1 MTGRVRQA
9 TVDGKPTDRA
19 GHKEKCVSIT
29 RSPDSTRGGP
39 GAGSGPGRPRGGLRL
54 VGFAVRLTLGAQLLA
69 MLTVLAGALV
79 LPDVAPGLPAVA
91 YLAATA
97 TLVIGF
103 LASLIAHE
111 LAHAVVARRYG
122 ATAEEI
128 RIGFFGGAAHG
139 RHEYATPRGLWRA
152 AAAGPASSLILAAA
166 SAGITLGLT
175 ALGAG
180 RLPAAVFAAFA
191 WINIVLA
198 VLNLLPGAGLD
209 GGRLIQA
216 LAWARSGDR
225 ARAAITAA
233 RVGQAAGVLLLA
245 GGVTALAL
253 GYLDG
258 IWAGLIGLVMI
269 STARAQAREVQ
280 AITALAGLYVRD
292 VLARSASAAG
302 AIPGWHTVQSFLDDQ
317 AGSPAAGG
325 ASASLGVIGASAF
338 PLRDFE
344 GHAAGLLTLSQLALV
359 PAGQRDRLRLTDVAT
374 PVADVVT
381 TTPDES
387 LGQLLARLSIRPAIP
402 AAVHTAGHA
411 LVLAEDGVPA
421 GVLTPEDFRR
431 ASQAGWLV
439 RGRQGP

>member
-54 VGFAVRLTLGAQLLA
+54 AGFAVRLTIGAQLLA

-233 RVGQAAGVLLLA
+233 RAGQAAGVLLLA

-292 VLARSASAAG
+292 VLARSTSAAE

-317 AGSPAAGG
+317 AGSPPAGG
-325 ASASLGVIGASAF
+325 AGAPLGVIGASAF
-338 PLRDFE
+338 PLRDFD

-359 PAGQRDRLRLTDVAT
+359 PAGQHDRLRLMDIAT

-381 TTPDES
+381 TTPDEP

-402 AAVHTAGHA
+402 ATLHTAGHA
-411 LVLAEDGVPA
+411 LVLTEDGTPA

-439 RGRQGP
+439 RGWQGP

>member
-191 WINIVLA
+191 WINTVLA

-233 RVGQAAGVLLLA
+233 RAGQAAGVLLLA

-292 VLARSASAAG
+292 VLARSTSAAE

-317 AGSPAAGG
+317 AGSPPAGG
-325 ASASLGVIGASAF
+325 AGAPLGVIGASAF
-338 PLRDFE
+338 PLRDFD
-344 GHAAGLLTLSQLALV
+344 GHAAGLLTLSQVALV
-359 PAGQRDRLRLTDVAT
+359 PAGQHDRLRLMDIAT

-381 TTPDES
+381 TTPDEP

-402 AAVHTAGHA
+402 ATLHTAGHA
-411 LVLAEDGVPA
+411 LVLTEDGTPA

>member
-1 MTGRVRQA
+1 MTGHPRQA
-9 TVDGKPTDRA
+9 ILASTADWA
-19 GHKEKCVSIT
+19 GSKEICVSIT
-29 RSPDSTRGGP
+29 RSPDGTRSGP
-39 GAGSGPGRPRGGLRL
+39 AAGPGPGRARSGFRL
-54 VGFAVRLTLGAQLLA
+54 AGFAVRLTLGAQLLA

-97 TLVIGF
+97 VLVIGF
-103 LASLIAHE
+103 LASLIGHE
-111 LAHAVVARRYG
+111 LAHAVVARRHG

-128 RIGFFGGAAHG
+128 RIGFFGGTAHG

-166 SAGITLGLT
+166 SAGIALGLT
-175 ALGAG
+175 ALDAG
-180 RLPAAVFAAFA
+180 PLPAAVFAAFA

-216 LAWARSGDR
+216 LAWARSGNR

-233 RVGQAAGVLLLA
+233 RVGQAAGAVLLT

-258 IWAGLIGLVMI
+258 IWAALIGLAMI
-269 STARAQAREVQ
+269 GTARAQAREVQ

-292 VLARSASAAG
+292 VLARSGSAG
-302 AIPGWHTVQSFLDDQ
+302 IPGWHTVQSFLDEE
-317 AGSPAAGG
+317 AGGTGAGG
-325 ASASLGVIGASAF
+325 AGAPLGVIGASAF

-344 GHAAGLLTLSQLALV
+344 GHAAGLVTLSQLALV

-374 PVADVVT
+374 PFADVVT
-381 TTPDES
+381 TTPDEP

-402 AAVHTAGHA
+402 AALHTAGHA
-411 LVLAEDGVPA
+411 LVLTEDGAPA
-421 GVLTPEDFRR
+421 GVLTPDDFRR
-431 ASQAGWLV
+431 ATQAGWLA

>member
-1 MTGRVRQA
+1 
-9 TVDGKPTDRA
+9 
-19 GHKEKCVSIT
+19 VSIT
-29 RSPDSTRGGP
+29 RSPDSTRS
-39 GAGSGPGRPRGGLRL
+39 GAGSGPGRPRGGFRL
-54 VGFAVRLTLGAQLLA
+54 AGFAVRLTLGAQVLA

-79 LPDVAPGLPAVA
+79 LPDVAPGLRVVA

-97 TLVIGF
+97 VLVTGF

-111 LAHAVVARRYG
+111 LAHAVVARRHG

-128 RIGFFGGAAHG
+128 RIGFFGGTHG

-152 AAAGPASSLILAAA
+152 AAAGPAASLILAAA

-175 ALGAG
+175 TLHAG
-180 RLPAAVFAAFA
+180 PLPAVVFAAFA

-216 LAWARSGDR
+216 LAWARSGNR

-233 RVGQAAGVLLLA
+233 RVGQVAGALLLT

-258 IWAGLIGLVMI
+258 IWPALIGLAMI
-269 STARAQAREVQ
+269 GTARAQAREVQ

-292 VLARSASAAG
+292 ALARSGSA
-302 AIPGWHTVQSFLDDQ
+302 AIPGWHTVQSFLDDR
-317 AGSPAAGG
+317 AGSAAAGRAG
-325 ASASLGVIGASAF
+325 APLGTIGASAF

-359 PAGQRDRLRLTDVAT
+359 PAGQRDRLRLADVAT

-381 TTPDES
+381 TTPDEP
-387 LGQLLARLSIRPAIP
+387 LGQLLTRLSIRPSIP
-402 AAVHTAGHA
+402 AALHTAGHA
-411 LVLAEDGVPA
+411 LVLTDDGAPA
-421 GVLTPEDFRR
+421 GVLTPDDFRR
-431 ASQAGWLV
+431 AAQAGWLA
-439 RGRQGP
+439 RGWQGP

>member
-1 MTGRVRQA
+1 
-9 TVDGKPTDRA
+9 
-19 GHKEKCVSIT
+19 VSIT
-29 RSPDSTRGGP
+29 RSPDSTRSGP

-54 VGFAVRLTLGAQLLA
+54 AGFAVRLTLGAQLLA

-79 LPDVAPGLPAVA
+79 LPDVAPRLPAGA

-97 TLVIGF
+97 VLVIGF
-103 LASLIAHE
+103 LASLITHE
-111 LAHAVVARRYG
+111 LAHAVVARRHG

-128 RIGFFGGAAHG
+128 RIGFFGGTAHG

-166 SAGITLGLT
+166 SAGIALGLA

-180 RLPAAVFAAFA
+180 PLPAAVFAAFA

-216 LAWARSGDR
+216 LAWARSGNR
-225 ARAAITAA
+225 AHAAIIAA
-233 RVGQAAGVLLLA
+233 RVGQTAGAVLLT
-245 GGVTALAL
+245 GGVAALAL

-258 IWAGLIGLVMI
+258 IWAALIGLAMI
-269 STARAQAREVQ
+269 GTARAQAREVQ

-292 VLARSASAAG
+292 VLARPGSAE

-317 AGSPAAGG
+317 AGSTAAGG
-325 ASASLGVIGASAF
+325 AGARLGVIGASVF
-338 PLRDFE
+338 PLRDLE

-374 PVADVVT
+374 PVTEVVT
-381 TTPDES
+381 TTPDEP
-387 LGQLLARLSIRPAIP
+387 LGQLLSRLSIRPAIP
-402 AAVHTAGHA
+402 AALHTAGHA
-411 LVLAEDGVPA
+411 LVLTEDGAPA
-421 GVLTPEDFRR
+421 GVLTPDDFRR
-431 ASQAGWLV
+431 ASQAGRLAQ
-439 RGRQGP
+439 GRPGP

>member
-1 MTGRVRQA
+1 
-9 TVDGKPTDRA
+9 
-19 GHKEKCVSIT
+19 
-29 RSPDSTRGGP
+29 
-39 GAGSGPGRPRGGLRL
+39 
-54 VGFAVRLTLGAQLLA
+54 

-97 TLVIGF
+97 ALVIGF
-103 LASLIAHE
+103 LASLIGHE
-111 LAHAVVARRYG
+111 LAHAVVARRHG
-122 ATAEEI
+122 ATAAEI
-128 RIGFFGGAAHG
+128 TIGFFGGTAHG

-166 SAGITLGLT
+166 SAGIALGLT
-175 ALGAG
+175 AVDAG
-180 RLPAAVFAAFA
+180 PLPTAVFAAFA

-216 LAWARSGDR
+216 LAWARSGNRDQ
-225 ARAAITAA
+225 AAITAA
-233 RVGQAAGVLLLA
+233 RVGQAAGAVLLT
-245 GGVTALAL
+245 GGVAALAL

-258 IWAGLIGLVMI
+258 IWAALIGLAMI
-269 STARAQAREVQ
+269 GTARAQAREVQ
-280 AITALAGLYVRD
+280 AITALAGLHVRD
-292 VLARSASAAG
+292 VMARSGSAG
-302 AIPGWHTVQSFLDDQ
+302 IPGWHTVQSFLDD
-317 AGSPAAGG
+317 AAGG
-325 ASASLGVIGASAF
+325 TEARGTEARGTEAGGAGAPPGVIGASAF

-381 TTPDES
+381 TTPDEP

-402 AAVHTAGHA
+402 AALHTAGHA
-411 LVLAEDGVPA
+411 LVLTDDGAPA
-421 GVLTPEDFRR
+421 GVLTPDDFRR
-431 ASQAGWLV
+431 ATQAGWLA

>member
-1 MTGRVRQA
+1 
-9 TVDGKPTDRA
+9 
-19 GHKEKCVSIT
+19 VSIT
-29 RSPDSTRGGP
+29 RSPDSTRSGP
-39 GAGSGPGRPRGGLRL
+39 GASSGPGRPRGGLRL
-54 VGFAVRLTLGAQLLA
+54 AGFTVRLTLGAQLLA

-97 TLVIGF
+97 VLVIGF
-103 LASLIAHE
+103 LASLITHE
-111 LAHAVVARRYG
+111 LAHAVVARRHG

-128 RIGFFGGAAHG
+128 RIGFFGGTAHG

-166 SAGITLGLT
+166 SAGIALGLA
-175 ALGAG
+175 ALDAG
-180 RLPAAVFAAFA
+180 PLPAAVFAAFA

-233 RVGQAAGVLLLA
+233 RVGQAAGAVLLT

-258 IWAGLIGLVMI
+258 IWAALIGLAMI
-269 STARAQAREVQ
+269 GTARAQAREVQ

-292 VLARSASAAG
+292 VLARSGSAE

-317 AGSPAAGG
+317 AGSTDARSTGAGG
-325 ASASLGVIGASAF
+325 AGAPLGVIGASVF

-344 GHAAGLLTLSQLALV
+344 GHPAGLLTLSQLALV
-359 PAGQRDRLRLTDVAT
+359 PAAQRDQLRLIDVAT
-374 PVADVVT
+374 PVAEVVT
-381 TTPDES
+381 TTPNEP
-387 LGQLLARLSIRPAIP
+387 LGQLLSRLSIRPAIP
-402 AAVHTAGHA
+402 AALHTAGHA
-411 LVLAEDGVPA
+411 LVLTEDGAPA
-421 GVLTPEDFRR
+421 GVLTPDDFRR
-431 ASQAGWLV
+431 ASQAGRLAQ
-439 RGRQGP
+439 GRPGP